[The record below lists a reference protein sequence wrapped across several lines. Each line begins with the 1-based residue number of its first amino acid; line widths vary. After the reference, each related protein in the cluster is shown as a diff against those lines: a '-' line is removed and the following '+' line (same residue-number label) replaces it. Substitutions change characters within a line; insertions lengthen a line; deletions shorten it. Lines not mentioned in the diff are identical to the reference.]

1 MTFTKDKDGKK
12 IVKIYVQET
21 PDGRRISEGID
32 LDKKYKV
39 IYKNSKTKRKLLQE
53 VHGNYLLSGLSQ
65 IRSVMDFVSE
75 NYPNNEFELNQQ
87 RDCFVGLVETWG
99 RQGLGLRITHPFS
112 TKESKRLV
120 KQKDPQI
127 MKLIFGV
134 FGSHLSKEIKKTG
147 KEFNTIEIL
156 DYIPTKKQME
166 EMNIPKHRQSS
177 CMTYGVNKYSYS

>member
-87 RDCFVGLVETWG
+87 RDWVLY
-99 RQGLGLRITHPFS
+99 
-112 TKESKRLV
+112 LV
-120 KQKDPQI
+120 KLFDCQKI
-127 MKLIFGV
+127 
-134 FGSHLSKEIKKTG
+134 
-147 KEFNTIEIL
+147 
-156 DYIPTKKQME
+156 
-166 EMNIPKHRQSS
+166 
-177 CMTYGVNKYSYS
+177 